1 LFAPDDMS
9 QPETRKFSIEGLPEL
24 WVPPAHISENAQYKA
39 AVLVESTLNF
49 RSLRA
54 GLNHS
59 EDRSFTAWLPEH
71 DLAIDWDSPAVS
83 LADNVHLEFGGDPS
97 VGYVTCDYE
106 ATADTLKQ
114 YLDELMD
121 KLIRNERLKVFY
133 SPAFEMFSS
142 PGDPLEDF
150 LSRVAD
156 AALRRVEPELKSLRR
171 KFELQLE
178 QIREAQARKGLSS
191 EGIGLDSLQIRN
203 LQLSESENRL
213 ASIFS
218 TLAGTVFG
226 TPEPRQDQDEARDD
240 DLKQDLERMEQEA
253 SNALRSLY
261 DEYMTLA
268 NEYDIFEIGL
278 QSENIQ
284 VLRLALLW
292 APIE

>member
-1 LFAPDDMS
+1 
-9 QPETRKFSIEGLPEL
+9 
-24 WVPPAHISENAQYKA
+24 
-39 AVLVESTLNF
+39 
-49 RSLRA
+49 
-54 GLNHS
+54 
-59 EDRSFTAWLPEH
+59 
-71 DLAIDWDSPAVS
+71 
-83 LADNVHLEFGGDPS
+83 
-97 VGYVTCDYE
+97 
-106 ATADTLKQ
+106 
-114 YLDELMD
+114 
-121 KLIRNERLKVFY
+121 
-133 SPAFEMFSS
+133 
-142 PGDPLEDF
+142 LEDF